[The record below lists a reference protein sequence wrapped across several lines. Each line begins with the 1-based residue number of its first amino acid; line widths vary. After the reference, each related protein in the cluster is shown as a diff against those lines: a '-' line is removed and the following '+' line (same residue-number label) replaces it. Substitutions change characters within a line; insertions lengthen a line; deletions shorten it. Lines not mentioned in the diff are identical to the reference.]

1 MSPCLFKPHF
11 GLVVLIV
18 LLTAY
23 LLLPYHVVAANA
35 DDNKGVSSTGKGSDS
50 PNLRARGLIL
60 VKVWCVIIAIVATFL
75 AGMTPYFYRWNRA
88 FLMLGTQFSGG
99 IFLTTAL
106 VHFLSDADASFKRQT
121 SNPYPFAFVLAT
133 FGYLLTMLSDC
144 IISVV
149 SSRIQL
155 NNLSTNA
162 VDEEFET
169 QHDAWRNL
177 WTVCLHKV
185 LAAIAMGMALIQIL
199 PNRTLFHC
207 ASYAFVF
214 AASTP
219 VGVTIGIIIDN
230 TTQGAAADWIF
241 AISMSIAS
249 GVFMY
254 VAVNH
259 LLGKKRDEP
268 PRQVTIDNAL
278 IKFMAVTLGAAVM
291 AVALIW
297 D

>member
-11 GLVVLIV
+11 GLVILIV

-162 VDEEFET
+162 VDEEFGNKE
-169 QHDAWRNL
+169 A
-177 WTVCLHKV
+177 
-185 LAAIAMGMALIQIL
+185 
-199 PNRTLFHC
+199 P
-207 ASYAFVF
+207 
-214 AASTP
+214 AASMP
-219 VGVTIGIIIDN
+219 ACEHGDQRDDCEE
-230 TTQGAAADWIF
+230 TTEA
-241 AISMSIAS
+241 
-249 GVFMY
+249 Y
-254 VAVNH
+254 KVNS
-259 LLGKKRDEP
+259 RCFP
-268 PRQVTIDNAL
+268 
-278 IKFMAVTLGAAVM
+278 F
-291 AVALIW
+291 
-297 D
+297 